1 MEHQDF
7 AELMKDVGAG
17 EGEEIERSPRAGD
30 EKSAGEDTGESEKAA
45 TTQKPSKT
53 KGGLTTSEERESGE
67 VSWDVYRGY
76 LRLAKATKFFIGV
89 LILCWAAQLTSVFND
104 WWLTWWTQQKFD
116 LPEPVWNLIY
126 LFGAMV
132 FSAFT
137 FVNGIFWANVGMLTA
152 KNIHM
157 ALLKS
162 VLAGRMSFF
171 DVKWRYFLDLPR
183 CPSR

>member
-1 MEHQDF
+1 
-7 AELMKDVGAG
+7 
-17 EGEEIERSPRAGD
+17 
-30 EKSAGEDTGESEKAA
+30 
-45 TTQKPSKT
+45 
-53 KGGLTTSEERESGE
+53 
-67 VSWDVYRGY
+67 
-76 LRLAKATKFFIGV
+76 
-89 LILCWAAQLTSVFND
+89 
-104 WWLTWWTQQKFD
+104 
-116 LPEPVWNLIY
+116 
-126 LFGAMV
+126 MV

-171 DVKWRYFLDLPR
+171 DVKLWYFLHLPR